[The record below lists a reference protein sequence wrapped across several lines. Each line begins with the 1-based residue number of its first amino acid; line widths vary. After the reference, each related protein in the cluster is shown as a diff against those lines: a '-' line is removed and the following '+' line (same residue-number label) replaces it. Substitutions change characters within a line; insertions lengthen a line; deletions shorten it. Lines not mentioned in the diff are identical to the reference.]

1 MAAKEGIRA
10 VLYGEETLSAKLYTS
25 GIGSSV
31 ALLTSI
37 TLPVADWVGEASP
50 YSQVVHI
57 EGTTK
62 RSQIDMHPSVEQV
75 EALKEKVLAFTV
87 KNNDGVITVY
97 AIGDKP
103 TDDYVFQATIMEV
116 IS

>member
-10 VLYGEETLSAKLYTS
+10 VLEGEESLSAKMYTS

-31 ALLTSI
+31 ALLTNI
-37 TLPVADWVGEASP
+37 VLPAVAWVGTASP

-57 EGTTK
+57 DGTTK
-62 RSQIDMHPSVEQV
+62 RSLVELQPSVEQLR
-75 EALKEKVLAFTV
+75 ALQEMVLAFTV
-87 KNNDGVITVY
+87 ENDDGVITVY
-97 AIGDKP
+97 ALGDKP
-103 TDDYVFQATIMEV
+103 TEDYVIQATIMEV